1 MQPRHA
7 KKSSRKRRASTSDVL
22 GPALKPAQ
30 IKSKWRKHYR
40 HLIELRDALAQRQST
55 LSRDALEEQPSF
67 SSHMADAGTDTYDRD
82 FALTLLSA
90 DQNAVYE
97 IEEALDRIR
106 NGRYGICELSGQPI
120 EAERLEAIPWTR
132 FTAAVE
138 KQLERDG
145 AINRTR
151 LNNPESV
158 DKIPATAEN
167 EEDAD

>member
-1 MQPRHA
+1 
-7 KKSSRKRRASTSDVL
+7 VL
-22 GPALKPAQ
+22 GLPVKPAQ
-30 IKSKWRKHYR
+30 IKPKWRKHYQ
-40 HLIELRDALAQRQST
+40 HLTELHDALAARQSA
-55 LSRDALEEQPSF
+55 LSKDALDEQPAF

-82 FALTLLSA
+82 FALSVLSA

-106 NGRYGICELSGQPI
+106 NGRYGICELSGKPI
-120 EAERLEAIPWTR
+120 EAERLAAIPWTR

-145 AINRTR
+145 AINHTR

-158 DKIPATAEN
+158 DRITSAAEH
-167 EEDAD
+167 EEDEEE